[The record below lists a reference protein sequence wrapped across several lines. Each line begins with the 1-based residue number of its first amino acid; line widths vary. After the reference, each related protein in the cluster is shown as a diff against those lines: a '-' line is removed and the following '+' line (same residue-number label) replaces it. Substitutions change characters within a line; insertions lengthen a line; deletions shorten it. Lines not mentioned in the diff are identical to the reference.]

1 LDTPILERVLNTYSK
16 ERKTRLLLPYGGVEL
31 FYKEDEQS
39 LFPIC
44 KKSARFEDG
53 WRYCSKCQDL
63 FINHIV
69 CLFYLNVK
77 IVVPR
82 NRPALGERVV

>member
-69 CLFYLNVK
+69 C
-77 IVVPR
+77 PR
-82 NRPALGERVV
+82 DGIKLRNSPRKKKKGSNGKA